1 MRAATDLTIAMILV
15 DTNIVVHLMLEGNAT
30 SGARALLAA
39 DSDWRSEPFLLIEFT
54 NVMATAIRLGRIAA
68 ATAESALSGAQRV
81 MAAGLH
87 AAPHENVLA
96 VAVKHRVSGC
106 DARFLAV
113 AQQIGTKLVTED
125 AKLRRAAPRLTQ
137 SLDQAL
143 RG

>member
-1 MRAATDLTIAMILV
+1 MVLV
-15 DTNIVVHLMLEGNAT
+15 DTNVVVHLVLEGNAT
-30 SGARALLAA
+30 RGARALLAA
-39 DSDWRSEPFLLIEFT
+39 DSDWRSEPFLLVEFT

-68 ATAESALSGAQRV
+68 STAESALSDAQRV
-81 MAAGLH
+81 IGAGLH
-87 AAPHENVLA
+87 AVPHANVLA
-96 VAVKHRVSGC
+96 LAVKHRVTGY

-113 AQQIGTKLVTED
+113 AEQIGTKLVTED

>member
-1 MRAATDLTIAMILV
+1 MVLV
-15 DTNIVVHLMLEGNAT
+15 DTNIVVHPRAGRKRNARRACP
-30 SGARALLAA
+30 ARAYW
-39 DSDWRSEPFLLIEFT
+39 DWRSEPFLLIEFA
-54 NVMATAIRLGRIAA
+54 NVMATAIRLRRIAA

-96 VAVKHRVSGC
+96 LAVKHRVSGY

-113 AQQIGTKLVTED
+113 AEQIGTKLVTED